1 MRAPVV
7 DDVGRP
13 VRSDEPPR
21 RIVSLVP
28 NLTELV
34 CFFGGAADLVG
45 VTRYCTEPADV
56 VASLP
61 EVGGTKNPDVAAVV
75 ALQPDLVLANAEEN
89 RREDFE
95 RLRDAGLRIFVSF
108 PRSVVAAARSIEN
121 LGAALGRA
129 EEARRLAAE
138 IDRALDELARDE
150 RPARR
155 RYFCPIWRKPWMTFN
170 SDTFP
175 HDLLHH
181 AGGENV
187 CGGAALRY
195 PEVDLHDVAARRP
208 EIVLLP
214 DEPYPFS
221 DRHRD
226 RLEALAETPACRRG
240 RVHLVDGKALWWY
253 GPRTPESLRAFRR
266 LFAAA

>member
-1 MRAPVV
+1 VQRPIV
-7 DDVGRP
+7 DDAGRP
-13 VRSDEPPR
+13 VRSDEAPHR
-21 RIVSLVP
+21 VVSLVP

-34 CFFGGAADLVG
+34 CCLGAAADLVG
-45 VTRYCTEPADV
+45 VTRYCTEPAPV

-61 EVGGTKNPDVAAVV
+61 KLGGTKNPDVAAVV
-75 ALQPDLVLANAEEN
+75 ALRPDLVLVNAEEN

-95 RLRDAGLRIFVSF
+95 RLRDAGLRLFVSF
-108 PRSVVAAARSIEN
+108 PRSVEAAARSIEN
-121 LGAALGRA
+121 LGVVLHRA
-129 EEARRLAAE
+129 ENARRLGAE
-138 IDRALDELARDE
+138 IDRALAELAAEGPPRC
-150 RPARR
+150 

-170 SDTFP
+170 RDTFP
-175 HDLLHH
+175 HDLLRH

-187 CGGAALRY
+187 CGDAATRY
-195 PEVDLHDVAARRP
+195 PEVDLEELASRRP

-221 DRHRD
+221 EKHLD

-253 GPRTPESLRAFRR
+253 GPRTPGSLRAFRR
-266 LFAAA
+266 LLTAT